1 MEIALIVLAVVF
13 EVWAFGAVAFF
24 VHWRNTFRCGS
35 IPERPIS
42 EGLIAAA
49 LWPKFAVEVFLGF
62 LIEMSP
68 LMERILTKR
77 WRRFA

>member
-1 MEIALIVLAVVF
+1 METVAIVLVVVF
-13 EVWAFGAVAFF
+13 EVWVIGAIVALIGWM
-24 VHWRNTFRCGS
+24 HTFRLGGTHD
-35 IPERPIS
+35 RPIS

-68 LMERILTKR
+68 LIERLLTR
-77 WRRFA
+77 GWRRLT